1 MVVALPYGLEGF
13 AMNKNLKKADG
24 SNAKTDETLEFEI
37 LEFNKNQRKINV
49 SHLHT
54 WNQEAANEQAA
65 VTASSAPKR
74 GGRPKKSDNEGGDQ
88 QAVKAV
94 NAQVEKST
102 LGDIGALAGLK
113 EKMEG
118 NEADKKG
125 E

>member
-1 MVVALPYGLEGF
+1 
-13 AMNKNLKKADG
+13 MNKNLKKADG

-54 WNQEAANEQAA
+54 WSAEAVNEQAA
-65 VTASSAPKR
+65 ATASSAPKR
-74 GGRPKKSDNEGGDQ
+74 GGRPKKEGDGGDQ